1 MLRKFWLIWA
11 RTLDHR
17 VGRTDNDEPDIPIL
31 SLRDA
36 QISLLL
42 RSLIVI
48 VNLTTCV
55 FIIAN
60 IIKNW

>member
-1 MLRKFWLIWA
+1 MFRKFWLIWA

-48 VNLTTCV
+48 VNLITCF
-55 FIIAN
+55 FIVAN

>member
-1 MLRKFWLIWA
+1 MFRKFWLIWA

-17 VGRTDNDEPDIPIL
+17 VGRTDNDQPDIPIL

-48 VNLTTCV
+48 VNLITCF
-55 FIIAN
+55 FIVAN

>member
-48 VNLTTCV
+48 VNLITCF
-55 FIIAN
+55 FIVAN

>member
-1 MLRKFWLIWA
+1 MIKKLWLIWA

-17 VGRTDNDEPDIPIL
+17 VGRTDDDQPDIPIL

-36 QISLLL
+36 QASLIL
-42 RSLIVI
+42 RSIIVLINLITCFFI
-48 VNLTTCV
+48 V
-55 FIIAN
+55 AN